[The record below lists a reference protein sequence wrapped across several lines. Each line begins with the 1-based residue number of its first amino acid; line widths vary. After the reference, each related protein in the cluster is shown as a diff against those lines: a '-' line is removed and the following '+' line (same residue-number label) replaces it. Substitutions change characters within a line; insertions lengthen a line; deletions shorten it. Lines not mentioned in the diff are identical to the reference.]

1 MTTTEAGA
9 PNPAAPSADQRG
21 TTPGDTPDTQA
32 HQGADVTNE
41 TAQSGESTESTESTE
56 ATEATGDEIV
66 TDHDRGVH
74 GYHHN
79 KAEHLK
85 RLRRI
90 EGQIRGLQRLVE
102 EDVYCIDI
110 LTQVSAS
117 TKGLQSFALQ
127 LLEEHLRHC
136 VADAAL
142 KGGDEIDAK
151 VEEATKAIA
160 RMLRT

>member
-9 PNPAAPSADQRG
+9 GAPSATADAVETDG
-21 TTPGDTPDTQA
+21 TA
-32 HQGADVTNE
+32 VVADHC
-41 TAQSGESTESTESTE
+41 A
-56 ATEATGDEIV
+56 APV

-74 GYHHN
+74 GYH
-79 KAEHLK
+79 KQKDEHLK

-90 EGQIRGLQRLVE
+90 EGQIRGLQRMVD

-117 TKGLQSFALQ
+117 TKALQSFALQ

-136 VADAAL
+136 VADAAV
-142 KGGDEIDAK
+142 KGGAEIDAK
-151 VEEATKAIA
+151 VEEATKAIG
-160 RMLRT
+160 RLLRT

>member
-9 PNPAAPSADQRG
+9 GAPSPTVDAVETDG
-21 TTPGDTPDTQA
+21 T
-32 HQGADVTNE
+32 DV
-41 TAQSGESTESTESTE
+41 
-56 ATEATGDEIV
+56 V

-74 GYHHN
+74 GYH
-79 KAEHLK
+79 KQKDEHLK

-90 EGQIRGLQRLVE
+90 EGQIRGLQRMVD

-117 TKGLQSFALQ
+117 TKALQSFALQ

-142 KGGDEIDAK
+142 KGGSEIDAK
-151 VEEATKAIA
+151 VEEATKAIG
-160 RMLRT
+160 RLLRT

>member
-1 MTTTEAGA
+1 MTTTEAAGL
-9 PNPAAPSADQRG
+9 PVTEPGQPVAAA
-21 TTPGDTPDTQA
+21 
-32 HQGADVTNE
+32 
-41 TAQSGESTESTESTE
+41 E
-56 ATEATGDEIV
+56 AELAGH
-66 TDHDRGVH
+66 DHGVH
-74 GYHHN
+74 GYH
-79 KAEHLK
+79 KQKDEHLK

-90 EGQIRGLQRLVE
+90 EGQIRGLQRMVD

-117 TKGLQSFALQ
+117 TKALQSFALQ

-136 VADAAL
+136 VADAAT
-142 KGGDEIDAK
+142 KGGDEIEAK

>member
-1 MTTTEAGA
+1 MTTTEAAGLPVTGA
-9 PNPAAPSADQRG
+9 AHARDGSRG
-21 TTPGDTPDTQA
+21 ED
-32 HQGADVTNE
+32 
-41 TAQSGESTESTESTE
+41 
-56 ATEATGDEIV
+56 
-66 TDHDRGVH
+66 DHGVH
-74 GYHHN
+74 GYHQQ
-79 KAEHLK
+79 KDEHLK

-90 EGQIRGLQRLVE
+90 EGQIRGLQRMVD

-117 TKGLQSFALQ
+117 TKALQSFALQ

-136 VADAAL
+136 VASAAL

-160 RMLRT
+160 RMMRT

>member
-1 MTTTEAGA
+1 MTTTEAAGL
-9 PNPAAPSADQRG
+9 PVTEDGTGPA
-21 TTPGDTPDTQA
+21 
-32 HQGADVTNE
+32 
-41 TAQSGESTESTESTE
+41 
-56 ATEATGDEIV
+56 
-66 TDHDRGVH
+66 TDHDHGVH
-74 GYHHN
+74 GYH
-79 KAEHLK
+79 KQKSEHLK

-90 EGQIRGLQRLVE
+90 EGQIRGLQRMVD

-117 TKGLQSFALQ
+117 TKALQSFALQ

-136 VADAAL
+136 VADAAV

-160 RMLRT
+160 RMMRT

>member
-9 PNPAAPSADQRG
+9 TAPSDKAEEVQEIPDIPDIQEPQQAQQAQGTQEAKTTVDADE
-21 TTPGDTPDTQA
+21 
-32 HQGADVTNE
+32 V
-41 TAQSGESTESTESTE
+41 
-56 ATEATGDEIV
+56 V
-66 TDHDRGVH
+66 TDHDRGIH
-74 GYHHN
+74 GYHKQ

-90 EGQIRGLQRLVE
+90 EGQIRGLQRMVD

-117 TKGLQSFALQ
+117 TKALQSFALQ

-151 VEEATKAIA
+151 VEEATKAIG
-160 RMLRT
+160 RLLRT

>member
-9 PNPAAPSADQRG
+9 TAPS
-21 TTPGDTPDTQA
+21 GDA
-32 HQGADVTNE
+32 R
-41 TAQSGESTESTESTE
+41 
-56 ATEATGDEIV
+56 EIV
-66 TDHDRGVH
+66 TDHDRGIH
-74 GYHHN
+74 GYHQQ
-79 KAEHLK
+79 KDEHLK

-90 EGQIRGLQRLVE
+90 EGQIRGLQRMVD

-117 TKGLQSFALQ
+117 TKALQSFALQ

-142 KGGDEIDAK
+142 KGGAEIDAK
-151 VEEATKAIA
+151 VEEATKAIG
-160 RMLRT
+160 RLLRT

>member
-1 MTTTEAGA
+1 MTTSEAGA
-9 PNPAAPSADQRG
+9 ASGGAAPAPRERAGQGPG
-21 TTPGDTPDTQA
+21 TE
-32 HQGADVTNE
+32 V
-41 TAQSGESTESTESTE
+41 
-56 ATEATGDEIV
+56 V

-74 GYHHN
+74 GYH
-79 KAEHLK
+79 KQKDEHLK

-90 EGQIRGLQRLVE
+90 EGQIRGLQRMVD

-117 TKGLQSFALQ
+117 TKALQSFALQ

-142 KGGDEIDAK
+142 KGPGEVDAK
-151 VEEATKAIA
+151 VEEATKAIG
-160 RMLRT
+160 RLLRT

>member
-9 PNPAAPSADQRG
+9 TAPSVSGEDK
-21 TTPGDTPDTQA
+21 
-32 HQGADVTNE
+32 
-41 TAQSGESTESTESTE
+41 TAQN
-56 ATEATGDEIV
+56 AT
-66 TDHDRGVH
+66 H
-74 GYHHN
+74 GYH
-79 KAEHLK
+79 KQKDEHLK

-90 EGQIRGLQRLVE
+90 EGQIRGLQRMVD

-117 TKGLQSFALQ
+117 TKALQSFALQ

-142 KGGDEIDAK
+142 RGGDEIDAK
-151 VEEATKAIA
+151 VDEATKAIA
-160 RMLRT
+160 RLLRT

>member
-9 PNPAAPSADQRG
+9 TAPSGKAKSVQEVPDISNIQAP
-21 TTPGDTPDTQA
+21 TDTEEVGSEDVGSDGAGSPD
-32 HQGADVTNE
+32 VV
-41 TAQSGESTESTESTE
+41 SGGVE
-56 ATEATGDEIV
+56 AVGVV
-66 TDHDRGVH
+66 TDHDRGIH
-74 GYHHN
+74 GYHKQ

-90 EGQIRGLQRLVE
+90 EGQIRGLQRMVD

-117 TKGLQSFALQ
+117 TKALQSFALQ

-142 KGGDEIDAK
+142 KGGEEIDAK
-151 VEEATKAIA
+151 VEEATKAIG
-160 RMLRT
+160 RLLRT

>member
-9 PNPAAPSADQRG
+9 TAPSGEPRA
-21 TTPGDTPDTQA
+21 TP
-32 HQGADVTNE
+32 
-41 TAQSGESTESTESTE
+41 SGESRATPSGESPQQ
-56 ATEATGDEIV
+56 IV
-66 TDHDRGVH
+66 TDHDRGIH
-74 GYHHN
+74 GYH
-79 KAEHLK
+79 KQKDEHLK

-90 EGQIRGLQRLVE
+90 EGQIRGLQRMVD

-117 TKGLQSFALQ
+117 TKALQSFALQ

-136 VADAAL
+136 VADAAV

-151 VEEATKAIA
+151 VEEATKAIG
-160 RMLRT
+160 RLLRT